1 MELQKRSI
9 SSKIYGGK
17 YLKAEIARK
26 KGKNVLSDP
35 IFNKGLGFPR
45 AERDR
50 LAIRGLLPS
59 QV

>member
-17 YLKAEIARK
+17 YLKAEITRK